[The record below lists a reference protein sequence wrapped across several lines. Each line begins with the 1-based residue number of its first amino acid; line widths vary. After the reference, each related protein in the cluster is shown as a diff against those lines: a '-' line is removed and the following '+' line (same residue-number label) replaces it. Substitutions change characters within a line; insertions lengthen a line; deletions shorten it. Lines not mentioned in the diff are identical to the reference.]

1 MKILPVVLEIEEKV
15 ILLVLVYC
23 MPDPLDTFIDGSI
36 LTINKMPI
44 EYKIMIFG
52 DFNLDEMLSENVAN
66 VEPLT
71 QSFNLSQCI
80 QYLIHVHADY

>member
-1 MKILPVVLEIEEKV
+1 
-15 ILLVLVYC
+15 
-23 MPDPLDTFIDGSI
+23 
-36 LTINKMPI
+36 MPI
-44 EYKIMIFG
+44 EYRITIFG

-80 QYLIHVHADY
+80 QYLIYVHADY